1 MTRRRDGLPTP
12 TELLSA
18 ATSAL
23 ASGLGEE
30 GARSAASALFP
41 TGSLPPEAVSI
52 LSAEAAASALAS
64 MGREAEGGSP
74 EDGPIDPEWL
84 HSFLSSLPPCP
95 EDKDEAGLLLAL
107 AATASCGTH
116 PSGWIAYDRAGVLRL
131 AGLGR
136 LGSKEASALI
146 GRVCRRYG
154 ISLGIS
160 GRERPVTVMEVPWV
174 AGGGTD
180 PGRVV
185 EASRTIYFKFNS

>member
-1 MTRRRDGLPTP
+1 MTRRKDGLPTP

-18 ATSAL
+18 AMGAL

-52 LSAEAAASALAS
+52 LSSQAVASALAS
-64 MGREAEGGSP
+64 MGRDTDADP
-74 EDGPIDPEWL
+74 EVDAPIDPGWL

-95 EDKDEAGLLLAL
+95 EDRDEAGLLLAL

-131 AGLGR
+131 AGLRR
-136 LGSKEASALI
+136 LGSREASALI

-174 AGGGTD
+174 AKGGTD